1 MTPATFDPLA
11 ALRVLTDA
19 EVAFVVIGG
28 YAAEI
33 LGAPVMTNDL
43 DICYERS
50 RGNLERLAEALRQ
63 LGAKLRVAK
72 VDEDLP
78 FILDAQTLANGDS
91 FTFVTDLGSL
101 DVLATPSGTSG
112 YRDLSSRAALYELPD
127 GLQVRVVDL
136 GDLMRMKRA
145 SGRAKDRIHLEVLA
159 AVQDMVDQAE
169 EPPGHPG

>member
-1 MTPATFDPLA
+1 MTAPTFDPLGV
-11 ALRVLTDA
+11 LRVLTDA
-19 EVAFVVIGG
+19 GVSFVVIGG
-28 YAAEI
+28 YAAEL

-43 DICYERS
+43 DVCYERS
-50 RGNLERLAEALRQ
+50 RDNLERLAGALR
-63 LGAKLRVAK
+63 LMGAKLRVAR

-91 FTFVTDLGSL
+91 FTFVTDLGSV

-112 YRDLSSRAALYELPD
+112 FRDLAGRSGLYELSA

-136 GDLMRMKRA
+136 ADLMRMKRA

-159 AVQDMVDQAE
+159 ALQEMVDQAE
-169 EPPGHPG
+169 TPRAT

>member
-1 MTPATFDPLA
+1 MSAATFDPLGV
-11 ALRVLTDA
+11 LRVLTDA
-19 EVAFVVIGG
+19 EVSFVVIGG
-28 YAAEI
+28 YAAEL

-43 DICYERS
+43 DVCYERS
-50 RGNLERLAEALRQ
+50 GHNLERLAGALRQ
-63 LGAKLRVAK
+63 MGAKLRVAT
-72 VDEDLP
+72 VDDDLP

-112 YRDLSSRAALYELPD
+112 FQDLSARASLYELAQ

-145 SGRAKDRIHLEVLA
+145 SGRVKDRIHLEVLA
-159 AVQDMVDQAE
+159 ALQDMVDQAE
-169 EPPGHPG
+169 SPPAT

>member
-1 MTPATFDPLA
+1 MTTADFDPLG
-11 ALRVLTDA
+11 ALRVLTEA
-19 EVAFVVIGG
+19 GVLFVVIGG
-28 YAAEI
+28 YAADL

-43 DICYERS
+43 DVCYDRS
-50 RGNLERLAEALRQ
+50 RDNLERLAGALRQ
-63 LGAKLRVAK
+63 MGAKLRVAK

-112 YRDLSSRAALYELPD
+112 YQDLSSRAALYELPD

-136 GDLMRMKRA
+136 DDLMRMKRA
-145 SGRAKDRIHLEVLA
+145 GGRAKDRIHLEVLA
-159 AVQDMVDQAE
+159 ALQEMLDQAE
-169 EPPGHPG
+169 TPPAI

>member
-1 MTPATFDPLA
+1 VSPTSFDPLG
-11 ALRVLTDA
+11 ALRLLTGA
-19 EVAFVVIGG
+19 GVSFVVIGG
-28 YAAEI
+28 YAAEL

-43 DICYERS
+43 DICYEHS
-50 RGNLERLAEALRQ
+50 RDNLERLAGALQ
-63 LGAKLRVAK
+63 QMGAKRRVAK

-112 YRDLSSRAALYELPD
+112 FQDLSSRASLYELPD
-127 GLQVRVVDL
+127 GLRVRVVDL

-159 AVQDMVDQAE
+159 ALQEMVDQAE
-169 EPPGHPG
+169 SPPAT

>member
-11 ALRVLTDA
+11 ALRVLADA
-19 EVAFVVIGG
+19 DVSFVVIGG

-43 DICYERS
+43 DVCYERS
-50 RGNLERLAEALRQ
+50 RDNLDRLAGALRQ
-63 LGAKLRVAK
+63 MGAKLRVAK
-72 VDEDLP
+72 LDEDLP

-91 FTFVTDLGSL
+91 FTFVTNLGSL

-112 YRDLSSRAALYELPD
+112 FSDLSSRASLYELPD

-159 AVQDMVDQAE
+159 ALQEMLDQAQS
-169 EPPGHPG
+169 PPAI